1 NSNLN
6 NPLNVSEFK
15 GIIQSAFSGKYKAPN
30 KEHIQNIVE
39 TWTNETYDLNDNYFK
54 TFYKHKKERA
64 ERTRSHYD
72 ERVQDVITYLES
84 NTNKESIYI
93 KGQTTEALDHSM
105 KPNPT

>member
-1 NSNLN
+1 INYS
-6 NPLNVSEFK
+6 LNVSESK
-15 GIIQSAFSGKYKAPN
+15 GIIQSAMSCNYKAPN
-30 KEHIQNIVE
+30 KEHIQTIVE
-39 TWTNETYDLNDNYFK
+39 TWTNETYDLNDNYFQ

-72 ERVQDVITYLES
+72 ERVQDVITYFES
-84 NTNKESIYI
+84 NTDKESIYI